1 MVFESLRR
9 GIDCQ
14 QPPFYTF
21 VICRFPEPMNFFLTR
36 SFQAGTPSA
45 LYLPPTSI
53 TLCRYTQYLEFASL
67 SLVNLPMVGSYPL
80 PVSAL
85 RLVLYEDAPP
95 PTPSSASTSSLSSS
109 SSSMTSP
116 PSKSYPTSSSS
127 SSVLSPLPSSASFYS
142 PTTTTTTTNP
152 GAPAD
157 RSSSN
162 TLPASYEEMVGTRQ
176 YLTGKAKVREGAS
189 KSSTKV
195 GDIANGKVS
204 ECLVCVMCVSA
215 SHRSFSSVSF

>member
-152 GAPAD
+152 GAPA
-157 RSSSN
+157 
-162 TLPASYEEMVGTRQ
+162 SYEEMVGTRQ